1 MRRLLLALSPALL
14 SALMACG
21 ETTVAGGGS
30 DQPNEIVATVLSV
43 SGAALPNAK
52 VSVWRRSEISPMDLA
67 EDFEFCDSAAT
78 DQNGRFKLRLANGRY
93 AIEVHSDDS
102 SQAAFIGEAQF
113 DAKSALFFDNA
124 AAGDSTEELR
134 SIKLSKAAS
143 VSGTILAE
151 DEGRE
156 LIEMQLSGLPHAA
169 PIDEEGNFRFVG
181 LPPRTVTLLTK
192 HRKGNDTAITANK
205 AIELKEGGRVKLG
218 TLALR
223 PGEVVLDD
231 FEDGNGQISLAGVFG
246 NGWWYSAQQPW
257 GSILKHP
264 KGLVDIADAIEDE
277 EGVKTLH
284 VGIQFP
290 GIDLFPEQQYLALVG
305 FNLGAGYT
313 TSVLGPKAFF
323 DFTKAKSLS
332 IRVKGTGSFRI
343 QVATKATKEADGW
356 GHFISQEIALPQSGY
371 ERISVPF
378 SQLAPQEFSM
388 AAEMGMTWE
397 DVRNEVYAIDF
408 LFSRNA
414 NIWIDE
420 IRLIGAEVTDF

>member
-43 SGAALPNAK
+43 SGDALPNAK
-52 VSVWRRSEISPMDLA
+52 VSVWRRSQISPMDLA

-78 DQNGRFKLRLANGRY
+78 DRNGKFTIRLANGRY

-124 AAGDSTEELR
+124 ATGDSISELR
-134 SIKLSKAAS
+134 SIRLAKAAT
-143 VSGTILAE
+143 VAGTVLTE

-156 LIEMQLSGLPHAA
+156 LLEMQLSGLPHAA
-169 PIDEEGNFRFVG
+169 PVDEEGNFRFTG
-181 LPPRTVTLLTK
+181 LPPRTVTLMTK
-192 HRKGNDTAITANK
+192 HRKGADTSITANK
-205 AIELKEGGRVKLG
+205 ALEIKEGDRISLGKLD
-218 TLALR
+218 LR

-231 FEDGNGQISLAGVFG
+231 FEDGNGQISLAGIFG

-257 GSILKHP
+257 GAILQHP
-264 KGLVDIADAIEDE
+264 GGLVDIADAIEVE
-277 EGVKTLH
+277 EGAKTLH
-284 VGIQFP
+284 VAVQFP
-290 GIDLFPEQQYLALVG
+290 GIDLFPEQQYLELVG
-305 FNLGAGYT
+305 FNLGNGYT
-313 TSVLGPKAFF
+313 QGALGPKSFF

-332 IRVKGTGSFRI
+332 IRVKGAGSFRI

-356 GHFISQEIALPQSGY
+356 GHFITPEIPLPQSGY
-371 ERISVPF
+371 DHISVPF

-397 DVRNEVYAIDF
+397 DVRSEVYAIDF

-414 NIWIDE
+414 NVWFDE
-420 IRLIGAEVTDF
+420 IRLIGADVTDF